1 LRQFLNF
8 DFLSL
13 IFEFPQLMTEPKQE
27 TCFAKGN
34 WDSISGIHRF
44 SHQAMATTFEII
56 IQHDD
61 ARYAAQA
68 AGQAFDELD
77 RLEGELSR
85 FIENSDISRINNL
98 PAGQPLPIG
107 LPAYECLRLSAR
119 LYAETNGAFD
129 VTIGS
134 LLRCWLNE
142 DRTLRNP
149 SQQELNLARQ
159 RTGMNLI
166 KLNEAKFSVELLA
179 GPVQVDL
186 GGIGKGYAL
195 DVMAELLRD
204 WSIETAVLHGGFST
218 VLAMHAPAG
227 AKGWPLTLSN
237 PLNRSQ
243 TLAFL
248 HLQDRAVSG
257 SGVQKGWHIIDPRTA
272 RPAEG
277 KPAAWSCARDGATA
291 DVLSTAFIVM
301 SPEEIEQ
308 YCARHPD
315 VLAMVILKRQEEEQK
330 DKILHFGPWKEGDLL
345 K

>member
-13 IFEFPQLMTEPKQE
+13 IFEFPQLMTEPTQE

-56 IQHDD
+56 IQHDNR
-61 ARYAAQA
+61 RYAEQA

-107 LPAYECLRLSAR
+107 LPVYECLRLSAR

-179 GPVQVDL
+179 APVQVDL

-218 VLAMHAPAG
+218 VLAMDAPAG

-243 TLAFL
+243 TLAYL

-257 SGVQKGWHIIDPRTA
+257 SGVQKGRHIIDPRTA

-291 DVLSTAFIVM
+291 DALSTAFIVM
-301 SPEEIEQ
+301 SPQEIEQ